1 MVTQVKT
8 ESEIKNM
15 RTSGQM
21 TAQILQELRDNIAIG
36 MSTKELDD
44 MVVESL
50 KKLKAEPAFY
60 GYDGFPASI
69 CISINEEAVH
79 GIPSAGRIIADGD
92 VVGLDFGV
100 SYEGM
105 ITDSAI
111 TVQVGAID
119 KQVQKFLNTVNRALY
134 EAISV
139 VRPGVRVGDIGSVA
153 QKIIEQSGYSVID
166 SLTGHGVGHQ
176 VHEDPS
182 IPNTGVAGTG
192 MALKE
197 GMTIAI
203 EPIASL
209 SSTEVVLARDGWT
222 LSSGDGSLAAQFE
235 HTVLITKNG
244 ADILTM
250 L

>member
-8 ESEIKNM
+8 DLEIKNM
-15 RTSGQM
+15 RISGRK
-21 TAQILQELRDNIAIG
+21 TAQILQTLKDNIYVG
-36 MSTKELDD
+36 MSTKALDD
-44 MVVESL
+44 MTTQLLREL
-50 KKLKAEPAFY
+50 KVKSAFY
-60 GYDGFPASI
+60 GYGGFPANI

-79 GIPSAGRIIADGD
+79 GIPSPDRVIADGD

-111 TVQVGAID
+111 TIQVGKTD
-119 KQVQKFLNTVNRALY
+119 KATQRFLKIVERALS
-134 EAISV
+134 EAISII
-139 VRPGVRVGDIGSVA
+139 RPGVRTGDIGSVI
-153 QKIIEQSGYSVID
+153 QHIIEQHGYSIIE

-182 IPNTGVAGTG
+182 IPNFGIAGTG
-192 MALKE
+192 MALKK
-197 GMTIAI
+197 GMTVAI
-203 EPIASL
+203 EPIVSL
-209 SSTEVVLARDGWT
+209 SSPDVVLARDGWT
-222 LSSGDGSLAAQFE
+222 LSSGDGSLSAQFE
-235 HTVLITKNG
+235 HTVLITDSG

>member
-8 ESEIKNM
+8 ELEIKNM
-15 RTSGQM
+15 RTSGRM
-21 TAQILQELRDNIAIG
+21 TAQILKELRNNIAVG
-36 MSTKELDD
+36 MSTQELDD
-44 MVVESL
+44 MVAKMLNSL
-50 KKLKAEPAFY
+50 GAQPAFY
-60 GYDGFPASI
+60 GYGGFPANI
-69 CISINEEAVH
+69 CISINDEAVH
-79 GIPSAGRIIADGD
+79 GIPSPKRIIADGD

-111 TVQVGAID
+111 TVQVGKTDRAT
-119 KQVQKFLNTVNRALY
+119 QQFLKTVNRALY
-134 EAISV
+134 EAIATV
-139 VRPGVRVGDIGSVA
+139 KPGVRVGDIGGAV
-153 QKIIEQSGYSVID
+153 QKVIEQAGYSVID

-182 IPNTGVAGTG
+182 IPNTGTAGTG

-209 SSTEVVLARDGWT
+209 SSTEVVLNRDGWT
-222 LSSGDGSLAAQFE
+222 LSSGDGSLSAQFE
-235 HTVLITKNG
+235 HTVLITQAG
-244 ADILTM
+244 VDILTM

>member
-21 TAQILQELRDNIAIG
+21 TAQILQELKDNIAVG

-100 SYEGM
+100 SYKGM

-111 TVQVGAID
+111 TVQVGTID
-119 KQVQKFLNTVNRALY
+119 KQVQKFLKTVNRALY

-139 VRPGVRVGDIGSVA
+139 VRPGVRVGDIGSVV

-209 SSTEVVLARDGWT
+209 SSTEVVLDRDGWT